1 MRRKVILSID
11 PPLTDK
17 ERKEFK
23 KTHPGYR
30 LCFTL
35 RYPRGHYWLMCIP
48 SILMSLA
55 AIIISIVQLL
65 K

>member
-1 MRRKVILSID
+1 MKKTVIVSVDKPLSAEERRDFS
-11 PPLTDK
+11 
-17 ERKEFK
+17 

-48 SILMSLA
+48 SALMSIA

>member
-1 MRRKVILSID
+1 MRRQVIVSVD
-11 PPLTDK
+11 KPLTAK

-35 RYPRGHYWLMCIP
+35 RYPYGHIFFYIP
-48 SILMSLA
+48 SWILSIA

>member
-1 MRRKVILSID
+1 MRRQVIVSVD
-11 PPLTDK
+11 KPLTAK